1 MTNSQ
6 SLQNAMGTES
16 DSEIASFGT
25 IHLNNTSIEKA
36 IVFWTDI
43 AGMKLRTQSATYA
56 EFGTEMH
63 SLVVVHQ
70 TAKSAFKK
78 GYSGIYHFAVHL
90 PDKQEFAKT
99 LYRLQ
104 RNGYPHSPT
113 DHTMT
118 QSIYLADTDGITVE
132 FALETPE
139 RFKRV
144 ISEGGL
150 FMEDA
155 DGTVR
160 SASAPLDTKA
170 VLKSLTDEDLT
181 KTIAVEAKIGHVHFS
196 ANDVTKSN
204 EFYRAMGFTQF
215 NYLPQ
220 YMYADLGAG
229 GIYQHRIAMNSW
241 HGKDRPLAPTE
252 NAGLE
257 HYQIIFNSREQ
268 LQQTVTAL
276 TNIEENGDGYWTS
289 DPTGNKLLLTHKA

>member
-1 MTNSQ
+1 MSNSKI
-6 SLQNAMGTES
+6 LQNAKGTENK
-16 DSEIASFGT
+16 DEIASFGA

-36 IVFWTDI
+36 IGFWTKI
-43 AGMKLRTQSATYA
+43 GGMKVRTRSATSA
-56 EFGTEMH
+56 EFGTETGT
-63 SLVVVHQ
+63 LVVVHQ

-78 GYSGIYHFAVHL
+78 GYSGIYHFAIHL

-118 QSIYLADTDGITVE
+118 QSLYLDDADGITVE
-132 FALETPE
+132 FAFETPE

-155 DGTVR
+155 DGTIR
-160 SASAPLDTKA
+160 SASGPLDTEA
-170 VLKSLTDEDLT
+170 VLKNLTDKDLT
-181 KTIAVEAKIGHVHFS
+181 NSIAVGSKIGHVHFS

-204 EFYRAMGFTQF
+204 EFYRTIGFTQF
-215 NYLPQ
+215 NYFPQ

-241 HGKDRPLAPTE
+241 HGKNKPLAPKE

-257 HYQIIFNSREQ
+257 HYQIVFNSKEQ
-268 LQQTVTAL
+268 LQKAVAAL
-276 TNIEENGDGYWTS
+276 TNIEKNGDEYWTS